1 MKFIELMLYKSK
13 DENDK
18 IFSISLKILSEEELR
33 LSWLYSFFNSSWS
46 IIIYNKGINKLMNS
60 VLYSIKINF

>member
-1 MKFIELMLYKSK
+1 MKFIELMLYNSK